1 VINGDSPDRQTLG
14 KSVLYT
20 TIDYR
25 GKTVSDGGHTVKL
38 YQNGVYIGEAYYGGI
53 LMPQQ

>member
-1 VINGDSPDRQTLG
+1 MGILLIDKRLGSPYSTQLLIIAD
-14 KSVLYT
+14 
-20 TIDYR
+20 
-25 GKTVSDGGHTVKL
+25 KTVSDGCHTVKL